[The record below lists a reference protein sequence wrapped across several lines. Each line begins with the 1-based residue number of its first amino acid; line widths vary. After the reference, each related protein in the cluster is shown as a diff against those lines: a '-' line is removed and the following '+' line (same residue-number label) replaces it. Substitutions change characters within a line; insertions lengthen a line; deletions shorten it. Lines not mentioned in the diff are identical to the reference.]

1 MMFLDQLLLKQDAD
15 KKLMINAIIGSI
27 LESLSTSDNEKI
39 NNGVSK
45 PAHL

>member
-1 MMFLDQLLLKQDAD
+1 MMVLDKLVLKQDAD

-27 LESLSTSDNEKI
+27 LESLSTSDDEKI

-45 PAHL
+45 PVHL

>member
-1 MMFLDQLLLKQDAD
+1 MMVLDKLVLKQDAD
-15 KKLMINAIIGSI
+15 KKLMISAIIGSI
-27 LESLSTSDNEKI
+27 LESLSTSDDEKI